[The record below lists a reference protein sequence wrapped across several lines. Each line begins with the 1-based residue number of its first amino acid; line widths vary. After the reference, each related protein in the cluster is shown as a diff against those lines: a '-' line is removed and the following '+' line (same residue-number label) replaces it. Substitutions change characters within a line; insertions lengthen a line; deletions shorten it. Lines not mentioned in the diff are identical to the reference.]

1 MTEDAVD
8 TARIHSSVTSRRR
21 RGVFRPLDLARH
33 VPQTQRMR
41 HLTEDDEVDAL
52 ADNLQREFSDV
63 APTLNEVRREVRG
76 VRDHYRD
83 ARVRQFVP
91 VLVYRETRETLRR
104 RRATVPY
111 PSSGP

>member
-1 MTEDAVD
+1 
-8 TARIHSSVTSRRR
+8 
-21 RGVFRPLDLARH
+21 
-33 VPQTQRMR
+33 
-41 HLTEDDEVDAL
+41 
-52 ADNLQREFSDV
+52 
-63 APTLNEVRREVRG
+63 

>member
-1 MTEDAVD
+1 MTEDAVR
-8 TARIHSSVTSRRR
+8 TARVHSSLTSRGR
-21 RGVFRPLDLARH
+21 RGAFRPFDRPRH
-33 VPQTQRMR
+33 VPQTERMR
-41 HLTEDDEVDAL
+41 HLTEDDQVDAL
-52 ADNLQREFSDV
+52 ADTLQREFSDV
-63 APTLNEVRREVRG
+63 APTINDVRREVRG
-76 VRDHYRD
+76 ARDHYRN